1 MTPGVINTNGQE
13 TIIYCYIRQNH
24 RQCYPLP
31 ATRYPLDAPEPERSA
46 KNSYHA
52 QYDNST
58 AIRKLVWSILVM
70 LAFINP
76 IQGQSF
82 INDLIDAV
90 LGCPPFAPPDGVE
103 GIPANNWNLC
113 PNQDWRLVF
122 HDEFNGDMI
131 NSEKW
136 LTYYPFTADGS
147 DQAMITRT
155 SEDAMGVNLDEN
167 VFQENGMLKIRVKNE
182 QVNWFGQTKKFST
195 GVIYS
200 RGNWKFYKGRFEIRC
215 KIPYASGAP
224 LLWPAF
230 WMHGGIPGM
239 TNSESEI
246 DVFEFCGHQPAVI
259 KTDMHRFYEGGG
271 SRYDCHSAASIS
283 GAQGYHSSFHV
294 FAVEWDHYYLRWY
307 VDGQLIRSDCSLITL
322 GGQSVS
328 GCNVAQGTF
337 GRNPKFPRAGA
348 QLNVIANCA
357 VARSGQNEFCGSQ
370 NQSSSAFPV
379 DFEIDWIRVYQ
390 REGQA
395 HHPALYT
402 SSDQLNIHTTHQTL
416 CQNQEATVTLSG
428 PAGNIQWTLGPHL
441 ERVSATGNSITIRAT
456 AGASSG
462 SWVTASSTGAP
473 LSSGNGTRSITIQVG
488 APVASYSSVT
498 VAPCG
503 NIIEMTCYTGP
514 NDMNVNHEYYI
525 NNQQLSESCI
535 TLGNYYPILPWHHQA
550 WYCTGENPG
559 DFCMPREMRVSNAC
573 GSDSRQG
580 IIADNCVYGPCNVI
594 DPVDVDELVAL
605 ITNYPNPSTD
615 FTLIS
620 IDERIDLS
628 IIKEIEVL
636 RAADASSR
644 WKLSKVNERLIS
656 IPTLNWESG
665 IYYVLITM
673 SNDAART
680 KLQFKL

>member
-1 MTPGVINTNGQE
+1 M
-13 TIIYCYIRQNH
+13 
-24 RQCYPLP
+24 LP
-31 ATRYPLDAPEPERSA
+31 ATGTRYPLTTRSCQVGAQERECSPQNTCPAQDATI
-46 KNSYHA
+46 
-52 QYDNST
+52 T
-58 AIRKLVWSILVM
+58 AIRKLVWCL
-70 LAFINP
+70 LAMIALINP
-76 IQGQSF
+76 AQGQSF
-82 INDLIDAV
+82 INDLIDAI

-103 GIPANNWNLC
+103 GIPMNNWNLC
-113 PNQDWRLVF
+113 PSQDWRLVF
-122 HDEFNGDMI
+122 HDEFNGDAI
-131 NSEKW
+131 DSEKW
-136 LTYYPFTADGS
+136 VTYYPFTADGS
-147 DQAMITRT
+147 DQAMVTRT
-155 SEDAMGVNLDEN
+155 SENAMGVNLDQN
-167 VFQENGMLKIRVKNE
+167 VLLQDGKLKIRVKNE
-182 QVNWFGQTKKFST
+182 QTSWFGQTKGYST
-195 GVIYS
+195 GVIFS
-200 RGNWKFYKGRFEIRC
+200 RGNWKFWKGRFEIRC

-230 WMHGGIPGM
+230 WMHGGIPN
-239 TNSESEI
+239 TANSESEI
-246 DVFEFCGHQPAVI
+246 DVFEFCGHEPSVV
-259 KTDMHRFYEGGG
+259 KTDMHRFYESGNN
-271 SRYDCHSAASIS
+271 RYDCHASVSHS
-283 GAQGYHSSFHV
+283 GSQGYHSAFHV

-307 VDGQLIRSDCSLITL
+307 IDGQLIRSQCSLITL
-322 GGQSVS
+322 SGQSVT
-328 GCNVAQGTF
+328 GCNVAQGTY
-337 GRNPKFPRAGA
+337 GRNPKFPRTGA

-357 VARSGQNEFCGSQ
+357 VARSGQNQFCGSQ
-370 NQSSSAFPV
+370 DQSSSAFPV

-402 SSDQLNIHTTHQTL
+402 SSDQLSIHTTHQII
-416 CQNQEATVTLSG
+416 CQGQEATVTLNG

-456 AGASSG
+456 AGASYG

-473 LSSGNGTRSITIQVG
+473 FASGNGTKNVTIQVG

-498 VAPCG
+498 VPPCG

-514 NDMNVNHEYYI
+514 NDMNTNHEYYI

-535 TLGNYYPILPWHHQA
+535 TTGSYYPIQPWHHQA

-559 DFCMPREMRVSNAC
+559 DFCMPWEMRVSNAC

-580 IIADNCVYGPCNVI
+580 IIADNCVYGPCNLL
-594 DPVDVDELVAL
+594 DPGGVDELVAL

-615 FTLIS
+615 FTLIR
-620 IDERIDLS
+620 IDDRIDLS

-644 WKLSKVNERLIS
+644 WKLSNVNERLIS
-656 IPTLNWESG
+656 VPTFNWEAG